1 MLKGFDMKM
10 TSLVAS
16 AMIFSLSA
24 ASFALAQT
32 PPAPATP
39 APAAATSAPAM
50 TDAKKAKS
58 KECSAEADAKGL
70 HGKERKKFREECK
83 HGK

>member
-1 MLKGFDMKM
+1 MVKGFDMKM
-10 TSLVAS
+10 TSLIAYT
-16 AMIFSLSA
+16 MIFSLSA
-24 ASFALAQT
+24 GSFALAET
-32 PPAPATP
+32 PAAP
-39 APAAATSAPAM
+39 APAATTAAKPAPM
-50 TDAKKAKS
+50 MDDAKKAKS